1 MAVSIRNL
9 ITRNWTTKESKMIPL
24 EKLVNSITLELK

>member
-9 ITRNWTTKESKMIPL
+9 ITRNWTTKE
-24 EKLVNSITLELK
+24 